1 MIRDLGLWVFGRGKG
16 RALWEGCSEMG
27 AKKRSDLRSQG
38 LASSKKVTRRIN
50 ERLKG
55 QRKRVQWEQD
65 QTVDYGTRWRD
76 EEKQN
81 KRDETDWYIYI
92 YLGAWPM
99 MVLTLITSF
108 EAHLKHASQRRRK
121 MDLGASVSAPR

>member
-1 MIRDLGLWVFGRGKG
+1 
-16 RALWEGCSEMG
+16 MG

-50 ERLKG
+50 ERLKE

-92 YLGAWPM
+92 DLRAWPM
-99 MVLTLITSF
+99 MALTLITSF